1 MKMKKED
8 GFTLIESL
16 LCLVIAS
23 FLISL
28 PILSIKDSLETI
40 KIDLFFRE
48 LSSKITMMQNYAII
62 DEETTSIEFIGAKD
76 IIRFKVKGKNSLES
90 ECLNQEMQLNEFFC
104 ELSGNESQIIYFKA
118 KTGNSWELY
127 PKNRIQF
134 KTAKG
139 LYKLV
144 FRLGSGRFEIRKI

>member
-1 MKMKKED
+1 MKDEN

-16 LCLVIAS
+16 ICLVIA
-23 FLISL
+23 FFIISL
-28 PILSIKDSLETI
+28 PVLSIKNTLDTI

-48 LSSKITMMQNYAII
+48 LSSNITMMQNHAII
-62 DEETTSIEFIGAKD
+62 NEETTSIQFIPTRD
-76 IIRFKVKGKNSLES
+76 LIRFKVEAKDTSKN
-90 ECLNQEMQLNEFFC
+90 ECLNQEIQLDESFC
-104 ELSGNESQIIYFKA
+104 ELLGNGLQVIYFRA
-118 KTGNSWELY
+118 KTGNSWELF
-127 PKNRIQF
+127 PENLIQF